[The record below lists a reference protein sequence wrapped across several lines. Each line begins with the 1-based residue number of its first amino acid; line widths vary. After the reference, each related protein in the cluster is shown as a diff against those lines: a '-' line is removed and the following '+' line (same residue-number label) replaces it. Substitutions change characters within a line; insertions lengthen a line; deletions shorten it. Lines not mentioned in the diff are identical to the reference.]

1 MTYEEF
7 VLSKVIN
14 KDVENYELLM
24 EAMLQTSVAPSTYL
38 SSKISKQKVSIGLL
52 ALFGEQQHKAKN
64 TSFNFYFLK
73 QYREKVLGL
82 KDEDK
87 VKTCSSCNL
96 EMPVN
101 NFYANGYQP
110 NGKKKYK
117 SKCKNCQIMHDN
129 NRKEDII
136 LKVVGSYSCKL
147 CGYNKCKQ
155 ALEFHHID
163 PNIKEYKIANLTT
176 HKEDTLLKELEK
188 CILVCANCH
197 REIHYGLRPEYLL
210 E

>member
-7 VLSKVIN
+7 ILSKIIN
-14 KDVENYELLM
+14 KDVENYELLL

-38 SSKISKQKVSIGLL
+38 SDKISKQKVSIGLL
-52 ALFGEQQHKAKN
+52 AIFGEQAHKSKN

-82 KDEDK
+82 EEDS
-87 VKTCSSCNL
+87 VKTCSGCKL
-96 EMPVN
+96 ELSVD
-101 NFYANGYQP
+101 NFYSNGYQP
-110 NGKKKYK
+110 NDKKKYK
-117 SKCKNCQIMHDN
+117 SKCKNCQTVKDN
-129 NRKEDII
+129 SRKEEII

-155 ALEFHHID
+155 ALEFHHLD
-163 PNIKEYKIANLTT
+163 PTLKEYRIADLIT
-176 HKEDTLLKELEK
+176 HKEDTIIKELEK

-210 E
+210 K